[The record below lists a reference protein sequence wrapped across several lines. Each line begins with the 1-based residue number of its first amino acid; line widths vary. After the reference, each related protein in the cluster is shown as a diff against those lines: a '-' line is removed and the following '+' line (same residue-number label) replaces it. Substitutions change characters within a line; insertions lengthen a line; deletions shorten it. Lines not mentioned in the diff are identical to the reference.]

1 MIGSRLP
8 ARMDGD
14 AVLGTAPLA
23 GMTAG
28 LTTSALGAGTH
39 TITGVYSGD
48 ANYAGAA
55 SASIGED
62 IV

>member
-1 MIGSRLP
+1 
-8 ARMDGD
+8 MDGD

-28 LTTSALGAGTH
+28 LTTSALGAGAH